1 MTDENSLDETAA
13 MDTLN
18 PGAGSGGT
26 ESKAQMLSTF
36 TALLAQLGK
45 EDLTDLFNRTIA
57 SIGHEADVIDN
68 GAAAKN
74 LATIATKGAVKE
86 DIDEMFASDDL
97 TETFREKASVI
108 FEAAVNTRINLET
121 ARLEEEFEEKTLE
134 LQEEF
139 ETNLQEAAAT
149 MFEELSGSL
158 DKYLDYAV
166 SEWIEENRLAVD
178 NGLRLDIAE
187 DFMTGLRNLFTEH
200 YIEVPENKTD
210 IFAEMKNEISDL
222 RSKLNETVNEN
233 IELVSIVESATKDSI
248 LEDVSVG
255 LAETQVEKLRT
266 LVEGIDYLDAST
278 YKKKLT
284 IIKENYFSE
293 RKKSSNSTSS
303 FLNEEIDGLDESVN
317 DTTGYAHPNMNKYVD
332 SISKAVK

>member
-1 MTDENSLDETAA
+1 MTEENSLDETAA
-13 MDTLN
+13 MDTLS

-45 EDLTDLFNRTIA
+45 EDLSDLFNRTIA

-97 TETFREKASVI
+97 TESFREKASVI

-121 ARLEEEFEEKTLE
+121 ARLEEEFEEKTAE

-139 ETNLQEAAAT
+139 ETNLQEASVA

-166 SEWIEENRLAVD
+166 SEWIEENRLAVEA
-178 NGLRLDIAE
+178 GLRLDIAE
-187 DFMTGLRNLFTEH
+187 DFMHGLRNLFTEH

-233 IELVSIVESATKDSI
+233 IELVSIVESATKDAI
-248 LEDVSVG
+248 LEDVSNG

-266 LVEGIDYLDAST
+266 LVEGIDYSDAST

-293 RKKSSNSTSS
+293 RKKSLNSTSS
-303 FLNEEIDGLDESVN
+303 FLNEEIDGLDESVD
-317 DTTGYAHPNMNKYVD
+317 DTTGYAHPNMNKYVQ